1 MIFAV
6 PTSIKI
12 FSWLSHSFSKNNM
25 TNNLYFVINYRVM
38 KKKLDLANLLI
49 RFPKSS
55 LNYLPSNL
63 ECKKLV
69 LYGTN
74 LITTIKYPYYT
85 KIIRYMVNIPNN
97 VLYPLIGIILSDGG
111 ISVSSNSKLKIGG
124 RFRFKQSISR
134 IEYIHNVFSL
144 LSHYCSSY
152 PYFVKTKVNRKDF
165 YGVEIVS
172 RSLPCFLELYNKFY
186 LKGKKIVPIDL
197 YDILTYEGLAH

>member
-1 MIFAV
+1 
-6 PTSIKI
+6 
-12 FSWLSHSFSKNNM
+12 
-25 TNNLYFVINYRVM
+25 
-38 KKKLDLANLLI
+38 
-49 RFPKSS
+49 
-55 LNYLPSNL
+55 
-63 ECKKLV
+63 
-69 LYGTN
+69 
-74 LITTIKYPYYT
+74 
-85 KIIRYMVNIPNN
+85 MVNIPNN

-165 YGVEIVS
+165 YGIEIVS